1 MYGVVLTGRDRRAD
15 ARAALVR
22 SCNTYPC
29 HWGAWLALLA
39 LCTDAATLGSVLDGL
54 EKHWMRD
61 FFEACAA
68 LEHGDNLVALQRYT
82 QLATRFPGS
91 RYCAA
96 QVCVAQYNERHFEDA
111 ASGFEA
117 IVARDPFRLESLDV
131 YSNILYVTED
141 AAALAHLAHLVV
153 ATDKYRC
160 ESCCVVGNYYSLKGA
175 HETAILYFRRALR
188 LNPAYLAAWTL
199 MGHEYVELKNPS
211 AAVEAYRAAVNLS
224 PRDYRAWYGLGQTYE
239 LLGLQSYALHY
250 YKQAAA
256 LRPDDA
262 RMWCAIGMC
271 YESAELDRTELAMSS
286 YRRALQSNDS
296 EGLALARLAKLHA
309 AANQQDEAAHYYA
322 LNLHRLEDQQAMGA
336 ELLEALSFLAL
347 HAKSSGRL
355 EEAEQHCTRLMDFGG
370 PSREMAKR
378 IMRELTSGAGA
389 PPRRSG
395 RLAEAGAS
403 PMQTGHSPW

>member
-1 MYGVVLTGRDRRAD
+1 
-15 ARAALVR
+15 VR
-22 SCNTYPC
+22 SCNAYPC
-29 HWGAWLALLA
+29 NWGAWLALLA
-39 LCTDAATLGSVLDGL
+39 LCTDATTLASVFPGL

-61 FFEACAA
+61 FFEASAS
-68 LEHGDNLVALQRYT
+68 LELGDNATALQRFLD
-82 QLATRFPGS
+82 LARRFPGS

-96 QVCVAQYNERHFEDA
+96 QVCVAQYNERSFEDA

-117 IVARDPFRLESLDV
+117 IVAKDPFRLESLDV
-131 YSNILYVTED
+131 YSNILYVTEE

-188 LNPAYLAAWTL
+188 LNPSYLAAWTL

-211 AAVEAYRAAVNLS
+211 AAVEAYRAAVNLN

-250 YKQAAA
+250 YKRAAA

-271 YESAELDRTELAMSS
+271 YESSELGRNDLAMSS

-296 EGLALARLAKLHA
+296 EGLALARLAKLHVA
-309 AANQQDEAAHYYA
+309 LEQMDEASHYYRI
-322 LNLHRLEDQQAMGA
+322 NLRRLEEQGAMGE
-336 ELLEALSFLAL
+336 ELLEALCFLAL
-347 HAKSSGRL
+347 HAKSTGRL
-355 EEAEQHCTRLMDFGG
+355 DEAEQHCTRLMDFGG
-370 PSREMAKR
+370 CVEPALLNSTLSSDFLLAP
-378 IMRELTSGAGA
+378 LLSAG
-389 PPRRSG
+389 RRRR
-395 RLAEAGAS
+395 RLSA
-403 PMQTGHSPW
+403 